1 MNLTLQM
8 DKKWIH
14 LRSGKDL
21 LCVAEVFTAAAERG
35 PYEFAFT
42 KLAYVDD
49 EHVAYYG
56 ESNSDPK

>member
-1 MNLTLQM
+1 M